1 MRKGRRS
8 VFLQQWSLLILAL
21 FTALFLFAA
30 CEVMDQRPN
39 NPTGQ
44 RSPGSSQWTQTGNS
58 TIRARESESKGFFPL
73 DIGNRWTYTGKVS
86 LEVGEGS
93 AVVFHTEEEHTIVGT
108 EILFGREYILEK
120 QEIVV
125 NTRDAM
131 FTYWV
136 RYRQDRAG
144 LYEADVP
151 ILEPPSAGEDGGAYT
166 DLKVDIRRSQWAI
179 LWQRISTKIR
189 PENQDAYQ
197 QAWDRL
203 FQKLR
208 VIDEVLGRQ
217 TLGIRMLI
225 GPPGGVLPDEITRL
239 RYPLHPRQE
248 WIIREDPFMT
258 SIVEGHEVLD
268 LAPGKM
274 GGFKIRV
281 LNAALGPDDIIL
293 FWYGKE
299 GFLKLFTHVEDE
311 AVDPEGNPIDTLV
324 SEHSLILES
333 LDLVQPGRRL

>member
-1 MRKGRRS
+1 MRKGQRS
-8 VFLQQWSLLILAL
+8 ICLHQWSLLICVG
-21 FTALFLFAA
+21 FTALCLFAT
-30 CEVMDQRPN
+30 CEVMDQRPTD
-39 NPTGQ
+39 PTGE
-44 RSPGSSQWTQTGNS
+44 RSPGSSPWTQTGNS

-73 DIGNRWTYTGKVS
+73 DIGNRWTYTGEVS
-86 LEVGEGS
+86 LDVGEGS
-93 AVVFHTEEEHTIVGT
+93 ASVFHTEEEHTIVGT

-125 NTRDAM
+125 NTSDAM

-136 RYRQDRAG
+136 RYRQDHAG

-151 ILEPPSAGEDGGAYT
+151 ILDPPSPGEDGGVHIES
-166 DLKVDIRRSQWAI
+166 KVDVRSNQWTI

-189 PENQDAYQ
+189 PENQDAYR

-203 FQKLR
+203 LEKLR

-225 GPPGGVLPDEITRL
+225 GPPGGVLPDELTRL

-258 SIVEGHEVLD
+258 SIVEGYEVLD
-268 LAPGKM
+268 LACGKM

-281 LNAALGPDDIIL
+281 LNAILGPDDIIL
-293 FWYGKE
+293 FWYGRE
-299 GFLKLFTHVEDE
+299 GFLKLFTHMEDE
-311 AVDPEGNPIDTLV
+311 VVDPEGNPIDTLV

-333 LDLVQPGRRL
+333 LNLVRSDL